1 MENLELRIQKLEKK
15 YRTLKYLVTGLI
27 CFSAYTGLTGSTMDR
42 SAFAQQQGGRQQEI
56 KKEDAGIPVVVE
68 AEVFL
73 LKDSAGNI
81 RGVWTADN
89 DTTSFAMMHKD
100 KYPIA
105 AMAVDSKNAT
115 LSLTDVY
122 SGKISIGLTDSIR
135 SIAIM
140 DDTKKNNIYLGLTGS
155 GEAAFDMV
163 STGNSA
169 VVIDGATSS
178 LDMSGDTA
186 ILALTETVGSAV
198 ALKAQPSSSALTF
211 LDYQNKTT
219 LDLTTIDGKTQLKM
233 NSPATKDEKTIVTT
247 PEEVLNFNKMMD
259 DQEEEEEIIE
269 TEASQTDSAQKDN
282 AVVKADEEKNTEDK
296 KEEKEEKKDE
306 NKVVNMKNY
315 SPFSK

>member
-1 MENLELRIQKLEKK
+1 MENLEVRIQKLEKK
-15 YRTLKYLVTGLI
+15 YRTLKYLVTGLM
-27 CFSAYTGLTGSTMDR
+27 CFAAYTGLTGTTMNS
-42 SAFAQQQGGRQQEI
+42 SAFAQQKKGQAAKQGEEI
-56 KKEDAGIPVVVE
+56 DKKDAGIPVVVE

-105 AMAVDSKNAT
+105 AMAVDRKNAT

-122 SGKISIGLTDSIR
+122 AGKISLGLTDSIR
-135 SIAIM
+135 SISIM

-169 VVIDGATSS
+169 MVIDGATSS

-211 LDYQNKTT
+211 LDYQNKSTV
-219 LDLTTIDGKTQLKM
+219 DLTTIDGKTQLKLS
-233 NSPATKDEKTIVTT
+233 SPASKDEKTIVTT
-247 PEEVLNFNKMMD
+247 PEEILNFNEAMNKALED
-259 DQEEEEEIIE
+259 DKAGSPDAAAPE
-269 TEASQTDSAQKDN
+269 TSG
-282 AVVKADEEKNTEDK
+282 
-296 KEEKEEKKDE
+296 EKKDGDKSENKKDEKKEE
-306 NKVVNMKNY
+306 NKVVNMKTY

>member
-1 MENLELRIQKLEKK
+1 MEDLELRIQKLEKK
-15 YRTLKYLVTGLI
+15 YRTLKYLVTGLM
-27 CFSAYTGLTGSTMDR
+27 CFAAYTGLTGATMNS
-42 SAFAQQQGGRQQEI
+42 SAFAQQRKGQTAKQGEEI
-56 KKEDAGIPVVVE
+56 DKKDAGIPVVVE

-73 LKDSAGNI
+73 LKDSGGNI

-105 AMAVDSKNAT
+105 AIAVDRKNAT

-122 SGKISIGLTDSIR
+122 AGKISVGLTDSIR
-135 SIAIM
+135 SIAIT

-211 LDYQNKTT
+211 LDYQNKPTV
-219 LDLTTIDGKTQLKM
+219 DLTTIDGKTQLKM

-247 PEEVLNFNKMMD
+247 PEEILNFNETMNKALEGD
-259 DQEEEEEIIE
+259 DAGQ
-269 TEASQTDSAQKDN
+269 ADAAAAQTSGDKN
-282 AVVKADEEKNTEDK
+282 ADGKGEDK
-296 KEEKEEKKDE
+296 KDEKKEE
-306 NKVVNMKNY
+306 NKVVNMKTY